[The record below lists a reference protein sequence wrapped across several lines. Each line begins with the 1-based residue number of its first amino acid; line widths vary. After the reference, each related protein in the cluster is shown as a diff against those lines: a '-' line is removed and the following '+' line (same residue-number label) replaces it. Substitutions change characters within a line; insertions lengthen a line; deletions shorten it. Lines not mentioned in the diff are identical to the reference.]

1 VTRDFRAEWILITL
15 SEKESCK
22 HAWQRFR
29 VNGGWKLRLR
39 FAMKK
44 LVDGIPKLARIRR

>member
-1 VTRDFRAEWILITL
+1 MDFENFAGKKDANMLGKDL
-15 SEKESCK
+15 
-22 HAWQRFR
+22 